1 MFPALLPNFVR
12 ADMSFSHGD
21 GAYLWTEDG
30 RKFLD
35 FGAGIATSSIGHAH
49 PHLIATIARQAS
61 MAMHV
66 SNLYRIPQAERLAQR
81 LVDRSFADSVFFCN
95 SGAEA
100 NEGTIKMMRKAMSA
114 TGRAERT
121 RPICFEGAFHGRTL
135 GTLAA
140 GSNEAYRKGFGPVP
154 AGFDHVPLNNMNAVR
169 DAIGPETCG
178 IIVEPIQGDGGVRKA
193 DIGFLQDL
201 RAVCDEFGI
210 LLGLDEVQTGMG
222 RTGKLFAYE
231 WAGITP
237 DIMALAKGIGGGF
250 PLGAVLATEAVAK
263 HMTPGTHGTTYGGNP
278 LACAAGNAVLD
289 VIGAPG
295 FLENVGRKAGRLRA
309 GLETVVHNNPA
320 VFTEVRG
327 DGLLLGLKC
336 IPAQADVQ
344 NACMEAGLLTLP
356 ASENVLRLAPPLIV
370 TAEQC
375 DQAIRAINS
384 ACAPWR

>member
-49 PHLIATIARQAS
+49 PHLVATIARQAS

-81 LVDRSFADSVFFCN
+81 LVDRSFADSVFFRN

-135 GTLAA
+135 CTLAA